1 MCTKSVLLIA
11 KQTPNCAL
19 NNQKMCFIIPYLRHS
34 SDLVGKENCFKIAPS
49 YKLCLTAF
57 RVFSSSDNPSLFPLY
72 VQLSF
77 FNCPGKCTNAI
88 SGLLTTYQVSDSWD
102 INGFVVFLL
111 SFFHSDYNWKTIT
124 DVINTWQNVPLAR
137 TQLSEVDVDI
147 SITCHSRNSIV

>member
-1 MCTKSVLLIA
+1 MSFHIRVNDFPTWMCTKSVLLIA

-72 VQLSF
+72 TLSF

-102 INGFVVFLL
+102 IRDAAKKKEVIFWE
-111 SFFHSDYNWKTIT
+111 FFP
-124 DVINTWQNVPLAR
+124 NVGPPTPPFGKPCFQKKKSTA
-137 TQLSEVDVDI
+137 
-147 SITCHSRNSIV
+147 